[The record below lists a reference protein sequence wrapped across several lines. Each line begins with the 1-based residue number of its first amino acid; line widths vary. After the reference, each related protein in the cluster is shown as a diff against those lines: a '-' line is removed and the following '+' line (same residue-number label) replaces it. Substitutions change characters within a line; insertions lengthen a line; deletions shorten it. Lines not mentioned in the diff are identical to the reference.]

1 MTIDHST
8 GELSRQPA
16 GNPAAMLLN
25 GAGTMTAAG
34 RAEMARGVAEVL
46 AQVQVAQAIPR
57 QIDRTIDRIR
67 ISCARYKFAEK
78 AHYSYKRGGKTITGP
93 SVKLIREIAAAFGNF
108 QYGLVEVDRDEQR
121 GFSMM
126 MAYAWDVETNTRNSS
141 TFMVRAVH
149 DLKPEEEGGE
159 RRKVALFDERDIYE
173 NNTNMGARRVREA
186 IKATVPAWLVDEAS
200 ELCMATM
207 ERGPLD
213 ADGKATPLPIRMT
226 NAVEKFAS
234 EFGVRKAQLE
244 KFLEADF
251 DEWRAR
257 DLARLMIVFQSL
269 NIGDLRV
276 RDVFP
281 AQVSDADLA
290 AQAAARGPA
299 GDEHQAG
306 EGGGEGGGE
315 AAADPFG
322 PLTDETKRQ
331 IETLFAVGGW
341 ASQGGDA
348 RRRAVAGWLGAQLPH
363 GTVPSWETLTEGQG
377 LAAKAALTA
386 IMDGEQAGR
395 REALDTAY
403 AEARAAAKTAKA
415 ETAKEPAAGKTEAAP
430 DPRETLNAQ
439 LAEHPGLGDD
449 TPQSAARRIVVAG
462 VLATGHYYELPGIGS
477 LTPDEAAT
485 ALANLAALKAK
496 ATSKGEFTGM
506 IKRIHDDALAQRDQ
520 MQAAAQ
526 AQARQADDD
535 PGPDDPAE

>member
-1 MTIDHST
+1 MM
-8 GELSRQPA
+8 SRPAA

-57 QIDRTIDRIR
+57 QLDRTIDRIR

-159 RRKVALFDERDIYE
+159 RRKVPLFDERDIYE

-281 AQVSDADLA
+281 SGVSDADLA

-299 GDEHQAG
+299 GDDED
-306 EGGGEGGGE
+306 GGQGDES
-315 AAADPFG
+315 AVDPDA
-322 PLTDETKRQ
+322 PLTAETKGQ

-363 GTVPSWETLTEGQG
+363 GSVPSWETMTEGQG

-386 IMDGEQAGR
+386 IMDGDTGGR
-395 REALDTAY
+395 RDALDEAY
-403 AEARAAAKTAKA
+403 AQSRAAAKAAKTQA
-415 ETAKEPAAGKTEAAP
+415 AKEPAEPKAEAGP
-430 DPRETLNAQ
+430 DPRETLSAS

-449 TPQSAARRIVVAG
+449 TPQSVARRIVVAG

-477 LTPDEAAT
+477 LTPEQAT
-485 ALANLAALKAK
+485 QALANLSALKAK

-526 AQARQADDD
+526 AEARQADDD
-535 PGPDDPAE
+535 PGPDEPAE